1 MSIQIPADTDE
12 ERRQAQRKQI
22 RREATEV
29 QENWELLQKLN
40 ARLLA
45 GAESTERFGQE
56 LGQALGAVQVL
67 KGKLGRAKHV
77 AYFDTVR
84 KVPVDTR
91 PASERDAE
99 LSQMAVDFAR
109 AQDEAKT
116 LKSKLGAVRQEMH
129 FDRMRRKKLIREM
142 RAVCDNWSRFAR
154 DGASTESEGYQLW
167 QQLESDLSGEE
178 MREP

>member
-1 MSIQIPADTDE
+1 MTMPIKVPADTE
-12 ERRQAQRKQI
+12 AERRQAQREHL

-29 QENWELLQKLN
+29 QENWEVLQKVN

-45 GAESTERFGQE
+45 GAESAERLGQE

-67 KGKLGRAKHV
+67 KGKLGRAKHA

-91 PASERDAE
+91 PTSERDAE
-99 LSQMAVDFAR
+99 LSQLAIDLAK
-109 AQDEAKT
+109 AQDEARA
-116 LKSKLGAVRQEMH
+116 LKSKLGSVRQEMH
-129 FDRMRRKKLIREM
+129 FDRTRRKKLIREM

-154 DGASTESEGYQLW
+154 DGESEGQQLW
-167 QQLESDLSGEE
+167 FQLESDLSGEE
-178 MREP
+178 MRDP